1 MKDPKSADDLEIR
14 ERATHVKNWPGRLRR
29 ASSWRTLCDASHA
42 LVGTRDGPPHLP
54 LAPARTAQLAV
65 LPNLRRPYDRRR
77 RRHPDAACAER
88 AEPPPL
94 WPQLPLS
101 PLYLLQHFAYGRG
114 SHEYTI
120 FTSLLLHRDA
130 HHRDNNAISLALAGF
145 GPFLVWGWP
154 GFWAL
159 ILGGNAAA
167 CLTFQDGRKVQL
179 QSSIE
184 RHTGGLL
191 KQGGNITSGLSRA
204 LALLP
209 AQACGASAGVFALMG
224 ADLCLLA
231 DRVAALLV
239 HLQVPAHDR
248 AMPTAQ
254 LAFELRRARLGLGAA
269 HLAGRPARALCAGG
283 RAVAVDR
290 PLGAPRR
297 LRLRRRALR
306 DMARRHERRWV
317 AAAAG
322 ASEESLRRRGR
333 AAAR

>member
-1 MKDPKSADDLEIR
+1 M
-14 ERATHVKNWPGRLRR
+14 
-29 ASSWRTLCDASHA
+29 
-42 LVGTRDGPPHLP
+42 
-54 LAPARTAQLAV
+54 
-65 LPNLRRPYDRRR
+65 DRRTFLS
-77 RRHPDAACAER
+77 RRHEQLSWQYFRTCAGPMIGALAAIPTLACAER

-130 HHRDNNAISLALAGF
+130 HHRDNNAVSLALAGF

-254 LAFELRRARLGLGAA
+254 LAFELVPALVSAQRILQAVQRERFALAAGQSLSTGHSAHLVGFGFGVALYAIWRVGTSGGGWRPRLVRVRSRFGDAGGQRLG
-269 HLAGRPARALCAGG
+269 
-283 RAVAVDR
+283 
-290 PLGAPRR
+290 RR
-297 LRLRRRALR
+297 
-306 DMARRHERRWV
+306 
-317 AAAAG
+317 
-322 ASEESLRRRGR
+322 
-333 AAAR
+333 